1 MSKEVDQK
9 VVEMQFDNKQFE
21 QGVSTTMSSVEKLK
35 KSLKFDGV
43 SKGFNDIS
51 NAAKNVNM
59 SGLGSAIDTV
69 HAKFSALQ
77 VMGVTALANITNS
90 AVNSAKRVASAFTI
104 DPIKTG
110 FQEYET
116 QINAV
121 QTILANTRSKGTTL
135 DQVNQALDT
144 LNTYADKTIYNF
156 TEMTRNIGTF
166 TAAGVD
172 LDTSVKSIQGIAN
185 LAAVSGSNAQQ
196 ASTAMYQLSQAL
208 ASGTVKLTDWNSVVN
223 AGMGGQVFQDALKE
237 TARVHGIAIDDMI
250 KEQGS
255 FRETLQK
262 GWLSSEILTE
272 TLEKFTLTTE
282 GLTDAQIQQN
292 REMLKS
298 KGYTDTQID
307 DIFKLGATATDAA
320 TKVKTFTQLMDT
332 LKEAVQSGWSQTWEI
347 LAGDFEEAKEL
358 YTSISDAVGEIIKKS
373 AESRN
378 NLLEGAMT
386 SNWDKLV
393 KKINEAG
400 IETSAFES
408 KIKET
413 AKSHNIDIEK
423 LISDY
428 GSLKKAFQSG
438 AISSDILN
446 ESVNGL
452 GKTVS
457 ELDSIKEVL
466 GLEDAGDDIKKVQE
480 ALTKLGYNTGEI
492 DGIFGKNTEAAVK
505 AFQEAKGLVADGII
519 GTDTLNALKEATG
532 TTEKLVENCD
542 DLITAI
548 TDIGGRAKIIESF
561 KNILSAIKSVIVPVK
576 EAFREVFP
584 PMTVEQLKSMIDGFH
599 EFTKKLKVTD
609 ETAQKIK
616 STFKGLFSIIGFA
629 VDAVKS
635 IVKGIFSLGR
645 SATGIV
651 GKILNVTSAV
661 GNYVTELRNGAK
673 ATGIFDKIVGSITG
687 LFDKLTSAISKF
699 MGGGIKE
706 LSPIFE
712 GIWTSIKNVG
722 LKIGESASS
731 MFSGLFDAF
740 KNGNVDRF
748 MDILNS
754 GIFATILLAVRKFI
768 KNFTSEFSS
777 NAKGITGQFKDML
790 GNVSEILDSVR
801 GSVVAW
807 QQNIKAGTLLKIA
820 SAIAILTASI
830 VVLSTIDKDKL
841 NSTLGAITALF
852 IELIASVKMVSGL
865 SGKISGA
872 VSIVTTMFGMSIAV
886 LILAGALKKLSE
898 LNTEEIGK
906 GLVGVG
912 GLMAEVVAAVKLMNI
927 GGSKSIKGALGI
939 VIFAAAIKIL
949 ASVCKDL
956 STMKWDEIGKGLAAV
971 GGLMAEVDI
980 FVNTAKTGVKTIT
993 TALGIVILAS
1003 AIKILESSVKNFANM
1018 NWEEIGKGLAG
1029 VGGLLAELAVFE
1041 KVAGGAS
1048 RVMSTGLS
1056 LVLIGASMT
1065 ILAGVME
1072 RMSKLS
1078 WGEIGRGLTAIA
1090 GALFAISLS
1099 SRMLDSENAFL
1110 DTGALTVAV
1119 SSLVVLAEAMER
1131 MSKLS
1136 WEEIARGVVASG
1148 ASIVVLA
1155 KGLNAMRGTGKASL
1169 ALIAASTA
1177 LIILG
1182 GALHVVSSVGIIGAV
1197 TSLAAIA
1204 GVFGLLYVAAK
1215 GLAPLVPSILK
1226 LAGSIA
1232 ALGGSFVV
1240 LGAGIFAIGTGL
1252 LSLVTSLVTAM
1263 LTLQNVKWSDMLK
1276 GLVAMA
1282 SIFAVIGISAS
1293 LLKPL
1298 IPTILALS
1306 GSVAL
1311 LGLSCMTVAI
1321 AMTLM
1326 AAGLTTL
1333 AAAGEEGIKSIV
1345 NSLKTLIVGFF
1356 EMIPEIIPSLIESV
1370 KVLILGLVDA
1380 MAECIPELADGTL
1393 KVITAV
1399 LGSLT
1404 EYAPQI
1410 IDFLITFVISLIKG
1424 LTSRLPELL
1433 SSIGGFLKALF
1444 QEIVGLLNGLNTDN
1458 LLKGIGVVGLISG
1471 LIFVLSSIVGMI
1483 PGAMLGVI
1491 GVGALIAELALVLA
1505 AIGALNQIPGL
1516 EWLVNEGGNLLEA
1529 VGKAIGK
1536 FIGGIVGGTAEAFSS
1551 SLPEIGVNLSDFMD
1565 KVGGFVEG
1573 IKMVDGKVIAGA
1585 GFLSGAII
1593 ALTGA
1598 EIINA
1603 IGSFLSGGVSFAQLG
1618 SELSAFAVSA
1628 SPFIAIAST
1637 IDPAAMEGAKTL
1649 AETLVIL
1656 TAGSLLDGISN
1667 FLGLSGSIEDFAGK
1681 LVPFGEAIAGFSA
1694 AVSGKIDTDAVTAAA
1709 NAGKIMAEMN
1719 SAIPSSGGLIQK
1731 LTGEKDLGKFGKNL
1745 TAFGDAIVGFSKKVS
1760 EEGAIN
1766 EDAVTAA
1773 ANAGKIMIAM
1783 NDALPKTG
1791 GLVQLITGEQDMAKF
1806 GENLTSFGEAIVG
1819 FSKKVS
1825 EEGAINEGAITAAA
1839 NAGTL
1844 MSELQGSIEST
1855 GGVVDFFT
1863 GTRDLGDFGEQIKA
1877 FGDAM
1882 VDFSSAVTEG
1892 GINETSVKAAASAGA
1907 IMAELQKSLPEDG
1920 WFDSVVSLDDFGDDI
1935 VDFGESIAEYSDA
1948 VKDVDNG
1955 VMSRSI
1961 SAARSLISIAKSVT
1975 DIDTDSIN
1983 NFNVDAIGEAIA
1995 NYYYSIEGLD
2005 TKVVS
2010 SSITS
2015 AKNIVSLVKSLVGID
2030 TSGISKFKVAAIGV
2044 SMKVYYDKVSGIN
2057 PGLVSSSISSAKQLV
2072 SLINSLA
2079 TLDTSGVS
2087 SFISA
2092 VNSLGEL
2099 QLDKVIKAFDGGVSK
2114 ITNVGMNISE
2124 ALIKGMNSKQS
2135 AVSMTARNI
2144 VDTVANSMSSKNS
2157 VFSTTGLK
2165 LITEL
2170 ASGIK
2175 KGSSNVESSTIS
2187 TLSDAVNGT
2196 MLYYDRFY
2204 YAGSYLVTGF
2214 AKGISENAYKA
2225 AAKAT
2230 AMAKAAV
2237 EAAESALGINSPSKV
2252 FYKIGEFTVKGFIN
2266 ALEYSRRQVYVAGSV
2281 LGDTAKDGLNS
2292 TINRIADFINGDI
2305 DVQPTIRPVLD
2316 LSNVEHGV
2324 DSISRIFSNGPSL
2337 GVMTNLNAI
2346 NTTMNRRNQNGSND
2360 DVISAIDRLRD
2371 ALGESRGDT
2380 YNIDGVTYDDGSNV
2394 ADAVQTLVRYARIG
2408 RRI

>member
-1 MSKEVDQK
+1 MSKEVDQR

-43 SKGFNDIS
+43 SKGFDDVS
-51 NAAKNVNM
+51 KSAKNVNL
-59 SGLGSAIDTV
+59 SGLGGAIDTIQ
-69 HAKFSALQ
+69 AKFSAMQ
-77 VMGVTALANITNS
+77 VVGMTALANLTNS
-90 AVNSAKRVASAFTI
+90 AVNAGKRMISALTI
-104 DPIKTG
+104 DPVKSG

-121 QTILANTRSKGTTL
+121 QTILANTQSKGTTL

-208 ASGTVKLTDWNSVVN
+208 AAGTVKLTDWNSVVT

-307 DIFKLGATATDAA
+307 EIFKLGATATDAA
-320 TKVKTFTQLMDT
+320 TKVKTFTQLMNT
-332 LKEAVQSGWSQTWEI
+332 LKEAAQSGWTQTWEI
-347 LAGDFEEAKEL
+347 LIGDFEESKEL
-358 YTSISDAVGEIIKKS
+358 LTSISDYIGNIINKASEK
-373 AESRN
+373 RN

-386 SNWDKLV
+386 SNWDKMI

-400 IETSAFES
+400 FETSELED
-408 KIKET
+408 KIRQV
-413 AKSHNIDIEK
+413 AKAHNVDIDKIVDK
-423 LISDY
+423 Y
-428 GSLKKAFQSG
+428 GSLSKAFKSG
-438 AISSDILN
+438 AISSDILQ
-446 ESVNGL
+446 EAINGL
-452 GKTVS
+452 GGALFDLS
-457 ELDSIKEVL
+457 SIKDKLKFGDV
-466 GLEDAGDDIKKVQE
+466 GDDVTKVQK
-480 ALTKLGYNTGEI
+480 ALRYLKYDLGSFGE
-492 DGIFGKNTEAAVK
+492 DGV
-505 AFQEAKGLVADGII
+505 DGII
-519 GTDTLNALKEATG
+519 GEYTEKAIKAFQKDNNLEITGIVDEKTLEALDKATSKTNSLSGSVKGLVDDITKLGGRELLIESLKNIFGSLAKIIQTIGIAWRNTFPAMNSNQLYGIIEKFHKFTESLKINGKTVINLFYLFNGLFDVLKVIKTFAGGALSLAFKLLTKVLGKFNLNISDLAASIGKLLTKFSNWVLKNNFIEKSLDKIAGVIATVVEKVGRFVRAFVQLPAVQNTIEQFKKAFTFDNILDKLNTIVNTVKKLFNALLQLPFVQKIIENFKGSFDSFSDIGKNLVDGLVEGINDESNTLWNVLVNFAKNILNTIREALG
-532 TTEKLVENCD
+532 IHSPSTETHEDGLNLVQGFINGIKDGATALWSFLKGFASKLVEFLGNID
-542 DLITAI
+542 WGAVIAGGVSIALFAVAKKIGDAI
-548 TDIGGRAKIIESF
+548 
-561 KNILSAIKSVIVPVK
+561 SAIAAPMEGLGNLFNSAAGFVTGVTQSVSKVLK
-576 EAFREVFP
+576 GFAKTLKAF
-584 PMTVEQLKSMIDGFH
+584 
-599 EFTKKLKVTD
+599 
-609 ETAQKIK
+609 A
-616 STFKGLFSIIGFA
+616 FSI
-629 VDAVKS
+629 K
-635 IVKGIFSLGR
+635 
-645 SATGIV
+645 
-651 GKILNVTSAV
+651 
-661 GNYVTELRNGAK
+661 AK
-673 ATGIFDKIVGSITG
+673 ALKDIAMSLLILVG
-687 LFDKLTSAISKF
+687 
-699 MGGGIKE
+699 
-706 LSPIFE
+706 
-712 GIWTSIKNVG
+712 
-722 LKIGESASS
+722 
-731 MFSGLFDAF
+731 
-740 KNGNVDRF
+740 
-748 MDILNS
+748 
-754 GIFATILLAVRKFI
+754 
-768 KNFTSEFSS
+768 
-777 NAKGITGQFKDML
+777 
-790 GNVSEILDSVR
+790 
-801 GSVVAW
+801 
-807 QQNIKAGTLLKIA
+807 
-820 SAIAILTASI
+820 AIAILTYLDPDRLWESVGIVATLAGILLVLSLVIDKMNKSAVSIDKGGLKVNNFKTSLLSIAASLLI
-830 VVLSTIDKDKL
+830 LGATVKMIGSMSPDQMERGFTGLAGVVVSIGMVLLAYATIMKGDSADSVDKASGVLLKMVGAMAVLVILAKMIAKMTWDDMGKAAAGMGGLIGIMALLVLITKMTGENADKLSGTIVKIAVAMGALVLVAKLISKMTWGDMGKAAVGMLGLVGIISLLVLSTKMAGPNAEKLGSTLLGIASSIAVLVIIAKMISGMTWGDMGKAAVGLVGLAGVIALLVLIVKMAGKDAPKIATTLLALSVAIGILAGVAVVLSLIDTTGLVKGIAAVVALGTIMSLMIYATRGAGDCKGNIIAMAAAIAVMATSVAILSFIDPSKL
-841 NSTLGAITALF
+841 AGATAAMTILMGMFALMTAAAGKAVGAMGSLIVMTVAIGLIATAIYVLTTLPVESVLTVTASLCAVLLSLSASFAIISRIPVTAAITGALGLVAF
-852 IELIASVKMVSGL
+852 VGIVGLLLAALGGLSKIDGVSELIASGGELL
-865 SGKISGA
+865 SAIGYAIGNF
-872 VSIVTTMFGMSIAV
+872 VGSI
-886 LILAGALKKLSE
+886 
-898 LNTEEIGK
+898 
-906 GLVGVG
+906 
-912 GLMAEVVAAVKLMNI
+912 I
-927 GGSKSIKGALGI
+927 GG
-939 VIFAAAIKIL
+939 
-949 ASVCKDL
+949 
-956 STMKWDEIGKGLAAV
+956 
-971 GGLMAEVDI
+971 
-980 FVNTAKTGVKTIT
+980 
-993 TALGIVILAS
+993 
-1003 AIKILESSVKNFANM
+1003 
-1018 NWEEIGKGLAG
+1018 
-1029 VGGLLAELAVFE
+1029 
-1041 KVAGGAS
+1041 
-1048 RVMSTGLS
+1048 
-1056 LVLIGASMT
+1056 
-1065 ILAGVME
+1065 
-1072 RMSKLS
+1072 
-1078 WGEIGRGLTAIA
+1078 
-1090 GALFAISLS
+1090 
-1099 SRMLDSENAFL
+1099 
-1110 DTGALTVAV
+1110 
-1119 SSLVVLAEAMER
+1119 
-1131 MSKLS
+1131 
-1136 WEEIARGVVASG
+1136 
-1148 ASIVVLA
+1148 
-1155 KGLNAMRGTGKASL
+1155 
-1169 ALIAASTA
+1169 
-1177 LIILG
+1177 
-1182 GALHVVSSVGIIGAV
+1182 
-1197 TSLAAIA
+1197 
-1204 GVFGLLYVAAK
+1204 FG
-1215 GLAPLVPSILK
+1215 
-1226 LAGSIA
+1226 
-1232 ALGGSFVV
+1232 
-1240 LGAGIFAIGTGL
+1240 
-1252 LSLVTSLVTAM
+1252 
-1263 LTLQNVKWSDMLK
+1263 
-1276 GLVAMA
+1276 
-1282 SIFAVIGISAS
+1282 
-1293 LLKPL
+1293 
-1298 IPTILALS
+1298 
-1306 GSVAL
+1306 
-1311 LGLSCMTVAI
+1311 
-1321 AMTLM
+1321 
-1326 AAGLTTL
+1326 AGLT
-1333 AAAGEEGIKSIV
+1333 
-1345 NSLKTLIVGFF
+1345 
-1356 EMIPEIIPSLIESV
+1356 
-1370 KVLILGLVDA
+1370 
-1380 MAECIPELADGTL
+1380 
-1393 KVITAV
+1393 
-1399 LGSLT
+1399 
-1404 EYAPQI
+1404 
-1410 IDFLITFVISLIKG
+1410 
-1424 LTSRLPELL
+1424 
-1433 SSIGGFLKALF
+1433 
-1444 QEIVGLLNGLNTDN
+1444 
-1458 LLKGIGVVGLISG
+1458 SG
-1471 LIFVLSSIVGMI
+1471 
-1483 PGAMLGVI
+1483 
-1491 GVGALIAELALVLA
+1491 
-1505 AIGALNQIPGL
+1505 
-1516 EWLVNEGGNLLEA
+1516 
-1529 VGKAIGK
+1529 
-1536 FIGGIVGGTAEAFSS
+1536 
-1551 SLPEIGVNLSDFMD
+1551 LPEIGENLSAFMENIS
-1565 KVGGFVEG
+1565 GFIEG
-1573 IKMVDGKVIAGA
+1573 IKMVDSNAIKGA
-1585 GFLSGAII
+1585 GCLAGAII

-1628 SPFIAIAST
+1628 LPFIAIAST

-1694 AVSGKIDTDAVTAAA
+1694 AVSGKIDTDAVNAAA

-1731 LTGEKDLGKFGKNL
+1731 LTGEKDLGKFSENL
-1745 TAFGDAIVGFSKKVS
+1745 TAFGEAIVGFSKKVS

-1791 GLVQLITGEQDMAKF
+1791 GLVQLITGEQDMTKF

-1877 FGDAM
+1877 FGQAM
-1882 VDFSSAVTEG
+1882 VDFSSVVSEG
-1892 GINETSVKAAASAGA
+1892 GINETSVTAAANAGK

-1995 NYYYSIEGLD
+1995 NYYYSIEGID

-2030 TSGISKFKVAAIGV
+2030 TSGISNFKVAAIGV
-2044 SMKVYYDKVSGIN
+2044 SMKAYHDKVSGIK

-2072 SLINSLA
+2072 SLINSMT

-2099 QLDKVIKAFDGGVSK
+2099 QLDKVVKAFDGGVSK

-2144 VDTVANSMSSKNS
+2144 VDTVANSISSKNS
-2157 VFSTTGLK
+2157 VFSTTGLE
-2165 LITEL
+2165 LVSEL

-2175 KGSSNVESSTIS
+2175 KGSSKVESSTIS
-2187 TLSDAVNGT
+2187 TLSDAVDGT
-2196 MLYYDRFY
+2196 RLYYNRFY

-2225 AAKAT
+2225 AAKASV
-2230 AMAKAAV
+2230 MAKAAV

-2252 FYKIGEFTVKGFIN
+2252 FYKIGEFTIKGFIN
-2266 ALEYSRRQVYVAGSV
+2266 ALEYGRRQVYVAGSV

-2337 GVMTNLNAI
+2337 GVMANLNAI

-2408 RRI
+2408 RRV